1 MAAQREAKPV
11 PIQPVGIEED
21 DQLSALQAG
30 PPLPRGGFCL
40 FTAGAVGSGKS
51 TLQHALVHRLY
62 KDERIDFSF
71 RNEEG
76 EEHHDPD
83 LQEWIFQFDRGEFP
97 ERTQGRLQTF
107 FVEFGQRRRPVKL
120 SFAEMSGEHFQAIL
134 PRSGQP
140 ELSPNLTP
148 DLEHILTTKD
158 VRKLFLFV
166 ADTTRHDPGR
176 ALQQSTDDRDQA
188 LFEDMLFF
196 ALLSRIRELGLS
208 RIRLLFAATKWDE
221 APNRNLDPERFFRAH
236 FPQTRS
242 ALRRFPKAQV
252 QYIRFSIGE
261 VRTVE
266 GGPDRRPRVQ
276 IAKHDFAPIERVIQ
290 WIHTHAAD
298 RALRGYPAIRPT
310 LWERIKGWAAT
321 GNFSP

>member
-1 MAAQREAKPV
+1 MAAQGEAKPI
-11 PIQPVGIEED
+11 PIQPIGIDED
-21 DQLSALQAG
+21 ALDTLQAG
-30 PPLPRGGFCL
+30 PPLPRGGSCL
-40 FTAGAVGSGKS
+40 FTAGAVRSGKS
-51 TLQHALVHRLY
+51 TLQHALIHRLY
-62 KDERIDFSF
+62 RDERIDFSF

-76 EEHHDPD
+76 EVLHDPE

-107 FVEFGQRRRPVKL
+107 FVQFGQRGRPVKL
-120 SFAEMSGEHFQAIL
+120 SFAEISGEHFQAIL
-134 PRSGQP
+134 PNSGQP
-140 ELSPNLTP
+140 ELSPNLAP

-158 VRKLFLFV
+158 VKKLFLFV

-176 ALQQSTDDRDQA
+176 ALQKSTDDRDQA

-196 ALLSRIRELGLS
+196 ALLGRIRELGLS
-208 RIRLLFAATKWDE
+208 RIKLLFAATKWDE

-252 QYIRFSIGE
+252 QYIRFSIGN
-261 VRTVE
+261 VQTVE
-266 GGPDRRPRVQ
+266 EESNLGSRVE
-276 IAKHDFAPIERVIQ
+276 IVKHDFAPIERVIQ

-321 GNFSP
+321 